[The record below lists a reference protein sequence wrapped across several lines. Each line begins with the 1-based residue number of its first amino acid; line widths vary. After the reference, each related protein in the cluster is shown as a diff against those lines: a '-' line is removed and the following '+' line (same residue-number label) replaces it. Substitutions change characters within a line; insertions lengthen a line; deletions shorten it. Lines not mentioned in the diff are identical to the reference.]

1 MSPAFPLYIGLRY
14 FRRGSGNDRFLSLI
28 AWFSLLGMLL
38 GVVALVVVTSVM
50 NGFES
55 ELQKRVL
62 SVVPHAYIDGPGQ
75 ALEDWQD
82 YRQQLSELPGVNA
95 SAPYIGGK
103 AMLSAGGE
111 MRGVNLYGIAPD
123 AERQVSKI
131 SEHIV
136 GGSYLSESGP
146 AYGIVLGD
154 ILSRRL
160 RLSVGDTVTVILPKV
175 TVTPFGLFPREK
187 AFTIVGIFSAG
198 AQTDSTT
205 AFIRLEDAQ
214 RLYQTGSAVQGLRVQ
229 FNDMFAAP
237 AKLSDVL
244 AILPDGASGVDWTES
259 QGSLFR
265 AVKLEKQMVRLLLL
279 FIVLIAAFNIVSIL
293 SMAVANKRGAVAVL
307 RTMGATPMNI
317 MAIFVVYGM
326 TTGVLGLGLGLLIGL
341 PLATHVGEVVA
352 LLENLL
358 GLHVFDPQ
366 VYFITRIPSLIR
378 WQDIA
383 FISVFSLVL
392 SLLATLYPAW
402 RGSRVQPAEAL
413 RYE

>member
-75 ALEDWQD
+75 TVDNWQD
-82 YRQQLSELPGVNA
+82 YREQLHAVPGLNA
-95 SAPYIGGK
+95 AAPYIGGK
-103 AMLSAGGE
+103 AMLSVGGE
-111 MRGVNLYGIAPD
+111 MRGVNLYGIDPE

-136 GGSYLSESGP
+136 SGDYLSAQGA

-160 RLSVGDTVTVILPKV
+160 RVGVGDSITVILPKV

-187 AFTIVGIFSAG
+187 AFTVVGVFSAG
-198 AQTDSTT
+198 AQTDSSN
-205 AFIRLEDAQ
+205 AFIRLDDAQ
-214 RLYQTGSAVQGLRVQ
+214 RLYQTGNSVQGLRLQ
-229 FNDMFAAP
+229 FDDMFAAP
-237 AKLSDVL
+237 ARLSEAL
-244 AILPDGASGVDWTES
+244 AALPAGSTGVDWTES
-259 QGSLFR
+259 QGSLFQ

-293 SMAVANKRGAVAVL
+293 SMAVANKRGSVAVL
-307 RTMGATPMNI
+307 RTMGATPMTV

-341 PLATHVGEVVA
+341 PLAAHVGDVVA

-378 WQDIA
+378 WQDIV

>member
-62 SVVPHAYIDGPGQ
+62 SVVPHAYLDGPNQ
-75 ALEDWQD
+75 QLENWQD
-82 YRQQLSELPGVNA
+82 YRAPLLSLPSVNA
-95 SAPYIGGK
+95 VAPYIGGK
-103 AMLSAGGE
+103 AMVSRAGE
-111 MRGVNLYGIAPD
+111 MRGINLYGIDPD
-123 AERQVSKI
+123 AERGVSQIAENMI
-131 SEHIV
+131 S
-136 GGSYLSESGP
+136 GNYLSAAGP
-146 AYGIVLGD
+146 AYRIVLGD
-154 ILSRRL
+154 LLARRL
-160 RLSVGDTVTVILPKV
+160 RLGVGDSITVILPKV

-187 AFTIVGIFSAG
+187 QFTVAGIFSAG

-205 AFIRLEDAQ
+205 AFIRLDDAQ
-214 RLYQTGSAVQGLRVQ
+214 RLYQTGTAVQGLRLQ
-229 FNDMFAAP
+229 FDDMFAAP
-237 AKLSDVL
+237 RYLGDALKL
-244 AILPDGASGVDWTES
+244 LPAGATGVDWTES
-259 QGSLFR
+259 QGSLFS

-279 FIVLIAAFNIVSIL
+279 FIVVIAAFNIVSIL

-307 RTMGATPMNI
+307 RTMGATPATV

-326 TTGVLGLGLGLLIGL
+326 TTGVLGVGLGLLIGL
-341 PLATHVGEVVA
+341 PLAAHVGEVVA
-352 LLENLL
+352 MLETLF

-366 VYFITRIPSLIR
+366 VYFITHIPSLIR

-383 FISVFSLVL
+383 FISGFSLIL

-402 RGSRVQPAEAL
+402 QGSRVQPAEAL